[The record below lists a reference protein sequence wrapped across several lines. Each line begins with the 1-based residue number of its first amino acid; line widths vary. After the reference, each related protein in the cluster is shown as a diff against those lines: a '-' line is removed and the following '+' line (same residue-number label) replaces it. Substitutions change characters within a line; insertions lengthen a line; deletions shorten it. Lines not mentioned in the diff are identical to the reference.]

1 MLSAVCYLHENGIVH
16 RDIKLENFLFADNS
30 QDSRLILIDF
40 GLSKYIDDGEQLN
53 QVVGSCYYTAPEVL
67 NRCYDYKCDVW
78 SIGVICYILLLS
90 KNFIIIITINS
101 SFLNSLLIFFVCHL
115 QNLLHLMANL

>member
-1 MLSAVCYLHENGIVH
+1 MLHDMLSAVNYLHENGIVH

-40 GLSKYIDDGEQLN
+40 GLSKFIDDGEQLN

-67 NRCYDYKCDVW
+67 NRSYDCKCDVW
-78 SIGVICYILLLS
+78 SIGIICYMLLTGM
-90 KNFIIIITINS
+90 K
-101 SFLNSLLIFFVCHL
+101 
-115 QNLLHLMANL
+115 